1 MNETTPRALMH
12 TDTHVTDILQYFCV
26 DFNLDLDLVLD
37 LNLKQRRTLT
47 SNFASTPINGL
58 HPVGILILQY
68 LIY

>member
-1 MNETTPRALMH
+1 MH
-12 TDTHVTDILQYFCV
+12 NTIDLDL

-58 HPVGILILQY
+58 HPVGILTCVMTIMFAYMVVLHM
-68 LIY
+68 LA